1 MGETQGQ
8 GSEACTAVA
17 APPGPPRKRRKRK
30 RKHTGD
36 TDASPLQAGRM
47 PGPPWSPAHRKE
59 GRAEPP
65 VGRPEEEGGQQPGNG
80 WPVGCVSDGHR
91 VSRKKRRRQGAE
103 DLGGEDGLR
112 RDHPPRR
119 G

>member
-8 GSEACTAVA
+8 GSETCMAVA
-17 APPGPPRKRRKRK
+17 APPGPPRKRRRRK

-36 TDASPLQAGRM
+36 TDTSPLQAGRTA
-47 PGPPWSPAHRKE
+47 GPPWSPAHRKE
-59 GRAEPP
+59 GQAEPS

-80 WPVGCVSDGHR
+80 WPVGCGSDGHR
-91 VSRKKRRRQGAE
+91 VSRRKRRRKGAE
-103 DLGGEDGLR
+103 GLGGEDCLR
-112 RDHPPRR
+112 QDPPQH